1 MGLPGDVQEESLS
14 DTAPLSP
21 EVLARCTAKNSQL
34 NESLGLENDD
44 SLDPAMLEEDE
55 ETVSDSNH
63 GFSDLELKQ
72 VAEKNALLN
81 TALEYFSDDKD

>member
-21 EVLARCTAKNSQL
+21 EELARCTAKNSQL
-34 NESLGLENDD
+34 NASLGLENDD
-44 SLDPAMLEEDE
+44 SLDPAMFEEDE

-63 GFSDLELKQ
+63 GFLMWSLSRLLK
-72 VAEKNALLN
+72 EMHCWILLWN
-81 TALEYFSDDKD
+81 ILNL